1 MDGADLYGRDFL
13 KLLDFSADEIR
24 SLLDAATEFKLKKR
38 NGIPHKVLDGV
49 NIALIFEKVSTR
61 TRCAFE
67 VAARDLGIGTTYL
80 DRENSQI
87 ALKESIAD
95 TARVL
100 SSLYDGI
107 EYRGYEQEKIET
119 LAGYSK
125 VPVWNGLTNEF
136 HPTQMLADLL
146 TIQEHFGYLKE
157 IKLCYLGNA
166 RCNTA
171 NSLMVA
177 CAKMGM
183 NFVAITNKKYFP
195 DEKLVDICR
204 ETAKETKASIELTED
219 VEKGTESAD
228 VIYTDIWVPMDEDDA
243 VWQDRIKDLMPYK
256 VTSKVMDNADER
268 AVFMHCLPS
277 LHSTDSV
284 LGKELKKR
292 FGLDEIEVSDEV
304 FESDRSIVFEQS
316 ENRLHVI
323 KAVLYS
329 TLMKTGE

>member
-1 MDGADLYGRDFL
+1 MDGPDLYGRDFL
-13 KLLDFSADEIR
+13 KLLDFNADEIR
-24 SLLDAATEFKLKKR
+24 SLLDTATEFKLKKK
-38 NGIPHKVLDGV
+38 NKIPHRDLEGT

-67 VAARDLGIGTTYL
+67 VAARDLGIGITCL

-87 ALKESIAD
+87 ALKESIQD

-107 EYRGYEQEKIET
+107 EYRGFEQEKIET
-119 LAGYSK
+119 LAEYSK

-146 TIQEHFGYLKE
+146 TIQEHFGYLKD

-171 NSLMVA
+171 NSLMAA

-183 NFVAITNKKYFP
+183 NFVAITDKKYFP
-195 DEKLVDICR
+195 DEKLVEICR
-204 ETAKETKASIELTED
+204 EIARETGSSIELTED

-228 VIYTDIWVPMDEDDA
+228 IIYTDIWVSMGEDESL
-243 VWQDRIKDLMPYK
+243 WQERIKDLMPYR
-256 VTSKVMDNADER
+256 VTSRVMDSADER
-268 AVFMHCLPS
+268 AVFMHCLPA
-277 LHSTDSV
+277 LHNSDSV
-284 LGKELKKR
+284 LGKRLKER

-323 KAVLYS
+323 KAVLYA
-329 TLMKTGE
+329 TLKDTKE